1 MESEKTSD
9 SSVSTEKETP
19 KQPNSYSFNPRY
31 ITEQGIIEVDR
42 NPYYCF
48 SAEKLKAM
56 RK

>member
-1 MESEKTSD
+1 MEPEKTSD